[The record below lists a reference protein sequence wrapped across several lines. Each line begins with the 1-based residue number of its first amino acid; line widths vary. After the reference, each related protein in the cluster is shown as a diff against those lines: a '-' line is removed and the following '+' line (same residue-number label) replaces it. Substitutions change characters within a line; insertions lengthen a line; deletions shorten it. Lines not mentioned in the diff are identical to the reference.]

1 MQIMMKSCSGVQTV
15 PLESRLLADRK
26 VYIQGEIDD
35 ETACV
40 FEQQIQYLLSE
51 DPEKPIDIYI
61 NTPGGSVAAGLHMY
75 DVLKSIHTNVTM
87 WCRGTTASM
96 GAILL
101 AGGQKGQRYVLP
113 HAKIMIP
120 EPLTAGGVGGS
131 ATSIQRTAE
140 SIMETKK
147 ITIELLAADTGQSKE
162 AIEKAIAFDNYMN
175 AQKAVSFGIADKVVS
190 GLW

>member
-15 PLESRLLADRK
+15 SLESRLLAERK
-26 VYIQGEIDD
+26 VYIQSEIDD
-35 ETACV
+35 ELACS

-51 DPEKPIDIYI
+51 DHKKPIDIYI
-61 NTPGGSVAAGLHMY
+61 STPGGSVAAGLHIY
-75 DVLKSIHTNVTM
+75 DVLKSIRVDTAI
-87 WCRGTTASM
+87 WGRGVVASM
-96 GAILL
+96 GAIIL
-101 AGGQKGQRYVLP
+101 AGGQKGRRYLLP
-113 HAKIMIP
+113 HAKVMIH
-120 EPLTAGGVGGS
+120 EPLIAGGATGS

-147 ITIELLAADTGQSKE
+147 LTVDLLAGDTGQSKE

-175 AQKAVSFGIADKVVS
+175 AREAVTFGIADKIVS